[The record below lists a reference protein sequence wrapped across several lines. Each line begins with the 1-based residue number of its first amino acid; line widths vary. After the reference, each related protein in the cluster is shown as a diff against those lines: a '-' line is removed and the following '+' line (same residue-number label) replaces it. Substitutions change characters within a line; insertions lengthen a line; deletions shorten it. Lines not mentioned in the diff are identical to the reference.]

1 MSWWEF
7 RGFWGILQ
15 RSQALFVTK
24 RSSENSELSL
34 QISAY
39 SNIYHPNKNTSY
51 LHHGTS
57 IENTTQI
64 YGIINRDIKKKN
76 IVSSR
81 KNLSSY
87 KISYHIKYIKC
98 NA

>member
-1 MSWWEF
+1 M
-7 RGFWGILQ
+7 
-15 RSQALFVTK
+15 
-24 RSSENSELSL
+24 SL

-39 SNIYHPNKNTSY
+39 PNIYHPNKNTSY
-51 LHHGTS
+51 PHHGTS

-64 YGIINRDIKKKN
+64 YGIINRETKKKN
-76 IVSSR
+76 IISSG
-81 KNLSSY
+81 KNISSY

>member
-1 MSWWEF
+1 
-7 RGFWGILQ
+7 
-15 RSQALFVTK
+15 
-24 RSSENSELSL
+24 LSL

-39 SNIYHPNKNTSY
+39 SNIYHPNTNTSY

-81 KNLSSY
+81 KKLSSY
-87 KISYHIKYIKC
+87 KIFYHIKYIKC
-98 NA
+98 HTWFYQWLIQKIKTF